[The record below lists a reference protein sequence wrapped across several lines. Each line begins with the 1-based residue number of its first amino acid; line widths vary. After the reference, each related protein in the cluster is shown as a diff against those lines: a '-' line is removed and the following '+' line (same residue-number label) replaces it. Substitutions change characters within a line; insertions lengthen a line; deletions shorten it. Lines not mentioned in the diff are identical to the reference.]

1 MKSAL
6 SSVASLMLAVVCSWY
21 GEKFA
26 GRPTASG
33 EPYNTSALTCAS
45 NQHRIGT
52 RLRLTS
58 GGHSVIVRVN
68 DRTAKK
74 YANRIDL
81 SPAAFTKLA
90 GSLCQGLVEASVE
103 VLP

>member
-1 MKSAL
+1 MKSAHC
-6 SSVASLMLAVVCSWY
+6 STASILLAVVCSWY
-21 GEKFA
+21 GERFA

-33 EPYNTSALTCAS
+33 EPYSTSGLTCAS
-45 NQHRIGT
+45 NQHKLGT

-74 YANRIDL
+74 YATRIDL

-90 GSLCQGLVEASVE
+90 GLKTGLVEATVE

>member
-6 SSVASLMLAVVCSWY
+6 SSITSLMLAVVCSWY
-21 GEKFA
+21 GGSFA

-33 EPYNTSALTCAS
+33 ELYSVSGLTCAS
-45 NQHRIGT
+45 NQHKLGT

-58 GGHSVIVRVN
+58 GGNSVIVRVN
-68 DRTAKK
+68 DRTAKN

-90 GSLCQGLVEASVE
+90 GLKTGLVEASVE